1 MNRQELVDKMTEAT
15 GISKKDSA
23 AALQAALDA
32 IGDALAGG
40 DKVSLVGFGTFEAR
54 QRAARDGFN
63 PQTGVKIK
71 IAAKTVP
78 AFKPG
83 AGLREK
89 VAG

>member
-1 MNRQELVDKMTEAT
+1 MNRQELVDKVADAT
-15 GISKKDSA
+15 DLSKKDIA

-32 IGDALAGG
+32 IGDALADG
-40 DKVSLVGFGTFEAR
+40 DRVSLVGFGTFEAR
-54 QRAARDGFN
+54 QRSARDGFN
-63 PQTGVKIK
+63 PQSGEKIK

>member
-1 MNRQELVDKMTEAT
+1 MNRQELVDSMAEAT
-15 GISKKDSA
+15 GLSKTDSA

-54 QRAARDGFN
+54 QRAARDGIN
-63 PQTGVKIK
+63 PQSGAKIK

-83 AGLREK
+83 TGLREK

>member
-1 MNRQELVDKMTEAT
+1 M
-15 GISKKDSA
+15 DS
-23 AALQAALDA
+23 
-32 IGDALAGG
+32 IGDALADG

-54 QRAARDGFN
+54 ERAARDGFN
-63 PQTGVKIK
+63 PQTGEKIK

-83 AGLREK
+83 AGLKAK

>member
-1 MNRQELVDKMTEAT
+1 MNRQELIDKIAEAT
-15 GISKKDSA
+15 GISKKDGG
-23 AALQAALDA
+23 AALDAIVEA

-54 QRAARDGFN
+54 QRAARDGKN
-63 PQTGVKIK
+63 PQTGEKIK

-78 AFKPG
+78 AFKAG
-83 AGLREK
+83 AGHKAK

>member
-1 MNRQELVDKMTEAT
+1 MNRQELVDSMAEAT
-15 GISKKDSA
+15 GLSKTDSA

-63 PQTGVKIK
+63 PQSGEKIK

-83 AGLREK
+83 TGLREK